1 MHIHKTL
8 ALVLLGL
15 SLSAAADLSGVT
27 AEAYEVDAIDL
38 RMPPGKTG
46 MLTFRE
52 CSDCDSHTVLVT
64 VATRYVIN
72 ERSVDIAEF
81 KKRMIGARDAY
92 TTVIHD
98 LESDTITVIDATL

>member
-8 ALVLLGL
+8 VLVLLGL
-15 SLSAAADLSGVT
+15 SLSAAADEVILN
-27 AEAYEVDAIDL
+27 EAYEVDGIDL

>member
-8 ALVLLGL
+8 VLVLLGL
-15 SLSAAADLSGVT
+15 SLSAAADEVILN
-27 AEAYEVDAIDL
+27 EAYEVDGIDL

-81 KKRMIGARDAY
+81 KMRMIGARDAY

>member
-1 MHIHKTL
+1 ML
-8 ALVLLGL
+8 ASVLLGL
-15 SLSAAADLSGVT
+15 NLSAAADFAVVT
-27 AEAYEVDAIDL
+27 EAYEVDGIHL
-38 RMPPGKTG
+38 RLPPGNAGIVTLK
-46 MLTFRE
+46 E
-52 CSDCDSHTVLVT
+52 CSDCEWQTIPVT
-64 VATRYVIN
+64 GATRYVIN